1 MRRIVVSEF
10 ITVDGVI
17 EDPGGQHGGIGGW
30 AFQFDRGPEGDKFK
44 LDEVRSAD
52 ALLLGRKTYEGF
64 AAAWPSMTDEVG
76 FAEKMNGMP
85 KYVVSNTLE
94 RAEWNNSTIIRGDV
108 FEQVAGLDGEVLVNG
123 SAQLVQALIAHDL
136 VDEFRLMVFP
146 VVLGQ
151 GLRLFG
157 DSGARANLRLTDA
170 RRTGE
175 CQVLRYEAA
184 GIAVAEAEP
193 VA

>member
-1 MRRIVVSEF
+1 VRNIVVSEF

-44 LDEVRSAD
+44 LDEVMAAD
-52 ALLLGRKTYEGF
+52 ALLLGRVTYEGF
-64 AAAWPSMTDEVG
+64 AAAWPNMTDEVG

-94 RAEWNNSTIIRGDV
+94 RAEWNNTTILRGDV
-108 FEQVAGLDGEVLVNG
+108 IQQIGELEGEILVNG
-123 SAQLVQALIAHDL
+123 SARLVQTLVEHGL
-136 VDEFRLMVFP
+136 VDEYRLMVFP

-151 GLRLFG
+151 GMRLFG
-157 DSGARANLRLTDA
+157 DAGIRADLRLTDTLRA
-170 RRTGE
+170 GD
-175 CQVLRYEAA
+175 CLVLTYEPALV
-184 GIAVAEAEP
+184 AVPQENR
-193 VA
+193 VG